1 MKKTAKPV
9 TTVDEYL
16 QKLDP
21 PVKQALEKLR
31 QQIKK
36 LLPDA
41 EEVISYQ
48 IPTYRLNGPVAAF
61 AAFPKHCSY
70 YTMSHTVMKS
80 LKDELR
86 DYEYS
91 GVTIHFQPQKPLPLA
106 LVKKLIAEKLKEN
119 ETRVNAK
126 KMATKA
132 IADKKPKKST
142 DEEQV
147 SKFMKALSHPL
158 KKEIEAV
165 REIIKGCDKKVKER
179 IKWNAPSYYTS
190 ADMVTFN
197 PRAKQHV
204 HLVFHHPA
212 IAKIESGLLEG
223 NYKDRRMVY
232 LADMKAVN
240 KNKKELQRIMK
251 ELIKL
256 VES

>member
-9 TTVDEYL
+9 ATVDEYL

-41 EEVISYQ
+41 EELISYQ

-61 AAFPKHCSY
+61 AAFPHHCSY
-70 YTMSHTVMKS
+70 YTMSHAVMKL
-80 LKDELR
+80 LKEELR
-86 DYEYS
+86 DYDCS
-91 GVTIHFQPQKPLPLA
+91 GVTIHFQPAKPLPLT
-106 LVKKLIAEKLKEN
+106 LVKKLVAEKLKEN
-119 ETRVNAK
+119 ETRVAAK
-126 KMATKA
+126 KATTKTMATKTQS
-132 IADKKPKKST
+132 KST

-147 SKFMKALSHPL
+147 IKYLKALSHPL

-165 REIIKGCDKKVKER
+165 REIIKGSDKKIRER

-197 PRAKQHV
+197 PRAQQHV

-212 IAKIESGLLEG
+212 IVKIKSALLEG
-223 NYKDRRMVY
+223 EYKDRRMVY
-232 LADMKAVN
+232 FADMKAVN
-240 KNKKELQRIMK
+240 KNKKELQRIMR
-251 ELIKL
+251 ELVKL

>member
-1 MKKTAKPV
+1 MKKKAKPV
-9 TTVDEYL
+9 ATVDEYL

-31 QQIKK
+31 QLIKK
-36 LLPDA
+36 LLPNA

-61 AAFPKHCSY
+61 AAFPNHCSY
-70 YTMSHTVMKS
+70 YTMSHAVMKS
-80 LKDELR
+80 LKEELR
-86 DYEYS
+86 DYDCS
-91 GVTIHFQPQKPLPLA
+91 GVTIHFQPAKPLPLS
-106 LVKKLIAEKLKEN
+106 LVKKLVAEKLKEN
-119 ETRVNAK
+119 KTRISAK
-126 KMATKA
+126 KTATKA
-132 IADKKPKKST
+132 IASKTQRQST

-147 SKFMKALSHPL
+147 NKYMEALSHPL

-165 REIIKGCDKKVKER
+165 RKIIKGCDRRINER

-197 PRAKQHV
+197 PRAQQYV

-212 IAKIESGLLEG
+212 IVKIKSTLLEG
-223 NYKDRRMVY
+223 EYKDRRMVY
-232 LADMKAVN
+232 FADMKAVN

-251 ELIKL
+251 ELVKL